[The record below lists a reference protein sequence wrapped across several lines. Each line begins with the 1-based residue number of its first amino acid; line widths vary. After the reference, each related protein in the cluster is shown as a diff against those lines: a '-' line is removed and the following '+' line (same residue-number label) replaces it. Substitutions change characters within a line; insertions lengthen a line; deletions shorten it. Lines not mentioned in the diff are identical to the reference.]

1 MSTLVF
7 SNFNVNA
14 DDNASLHSVEGC
26 GRQSLMGSLVGITV
40 KNSNPLT
47 SSQVSIYTYL
57 SPKRKDEIGW
67 TILRKLS
74 KLPCCHNVVK
84 GDNLFFIFQF
94 NFYVQKN
101 IPLCFGDPQSP
112 NPFPIIFFLTNN
124 LNYWPVISE
133 FGLIVFSSSFQ
144 LF

>member
-26 GRQSLMGSLVGITV
+26 GRQSIMGSLVGITV
-40 KNSNPLT
+40 KNSIPLT
-47 SSQVSIYTYL
+47 SSQVAIYKYL

-74 KLPCCHNVVK
+74 KLPCHNLVK

-94 NFYVQKN
+94 MSKKIYLFVLDTPKVQT
-101 IPLCFGDPQSP
+101 
-112 NPFPIIFFLTNN
+112 PFPL
-124 LNYWPVISE
+124 
-133 FGLIVFSSSFQ
+133 FSS
-144 LF
+144 

>member
-26 GRQSLMGSLVGITV
+26 GRQSIMGSLVGITV

-47 SSQVSIYTYL
+47 SSQVAIYTYL

-74 KLPCCHNVVK
+74 KLPCHNLVK

-94 NFYVQKN
+94 MSKKN
-101 IPLCFGDPQSP
+101 IPLCFGHPQSP
-112 NPFPIIFFLTNN
+112 NPFPFIFFLDN
-124 LNYWPVISE
+124 LNWPVTSE
-133 FGLIVFSSSFQ
+133 FGLIVFSFSF
-144 LF
+144 

>member
-26 GRQSLMGSLVGITV
+26 GRQSIMGSLVGITV
-40 KNSNPLT
+40 KNLNPLT
-47 SSQVSIYTYL
+47 SSQVAIYTYL
-57 SPKRKDEIGW
+57 SPKLKDEISW

-74 KLPCCHNVVK
+74 KLPCHNLVK

-94 NFYVQKN
+94 MSKKIYASLFWKPPKSK
-101 IPLCFGDPQSP
+101 PLSLY
-112 NPFPIIFFLTNN
+112 FL
-124 LNYWPVISE
+124 PK
-133 FGLIVFSSSFQ
+133 
-144 LF
+144 